1 MVDACVFLLEHG
13 LTAGIYNIGSGAEV
27 SIGELQQTV
36 MEVVGFT
43 GKIVIGASK
52 PDGTPRELL
61 DVLRLEQHCW
71 QAR

>member
-1 MVDACVFLLEHG
+1 
-13 LTAGIYNIGSGAEV
+13 
-27 SIGELQQTV
+27 